1 MISFTGGGL
10 IDVWPDKESPQ
21 IQALSY
27 AMQQAMIRVKN
38 YADQA
43 MCYSM
48 IDDLPEDILDYFAI
62 EMRTMYYEQN
72 LEIERKREIVKNTL
86 KWYTYAGTPA
96 TVAEMVGVVFGSGKI
111 VEWFDYDE
119 PPFTPGT
126 FDIITSARLT
136 PDIIELL
143 NAMIQKVKNVRS
155 HIRRVTI
162 IRDVHSAMH
171 LAVLQTAVQE
181 CTVLNII
188 REDKEAGQTTYAA
201 TAAGTR
207 GRDTIVLNTTF
218 GEVQAAQTS
227 HQASIGIIDQARST
241 EVYNTL
247 HADAGISAG
256 NHLATLGSVTD
267 NRTCVTN
274 ETAGNAAAHSATT
287 VAQKGDAYNITS
299 FIKEEKH

>member
-1 MISFTGGGL
+1 MIKFTEGGL
-10 IDVWPDKESPQ
+10 IDIWPEKDPE

-27 AMQQAMIRVKN
+27 ALQQQFKKLKA
-38 YADQA
+38 YADKTQ
-43 MCYSM
+43 CYSDV
-48 IDDLPEDILDYFAI
+48 DDLDEDILDYFAV
-62 EMRTMYYEQN
+62 EMRSMYYEQN

-86 KWYTYAGTPA
+86 KWYTYAGVPA

-136 PDIIELL
+136 PDIIDQL
-143 NAMIQKVKNVRS
+143 NAIIQKAKNVRS

-171 LAVLQTAVQE
+171 LAAFQTAVQE

-188 REDKEAGQTTYAA
+188 REDKEAGQATYAA
-201 TAAGTR
+201 TAAGI
-207 GRDTIVLNTTF
+207 RDRNSAVLNTVQQEADTPAGQTLVAF
-218 GEVQAAQTS
+218 GT
-227 HQASIGIIDQARST
+227 
-241 EVYNTL
+241 
-247 HADAGISAG
+247 
-256 NHLATLGSVTD
+256 VTD
-267 NRTCVTN
+267 NRSCVTN
-274 ETAGNAAAHSATT
+274 ETAGDAAAYSTTT

>member
-1 MISFTGGGL
+1 MIKFTEGGL
-10 IDVWPDKESPQ
+10 IDIWPEKDPE

-27 AMQQAMIRVKN
+27 ALQQQFKKLKT
-38 YADQA
+38 YADKTQ
-43 MCYSM
+43 CYSDV
-48 IDDLPEDILDYFAI
+48 DDLDEDILDYFAI
-62 EMRTMYYEQN
+62 EMRSMFYEQN

-86 KWYTYAGTPA
+86 KWYTYAGVPA

-136 PDIIELL
+136 PDIIDQL
-143 NAMIQKVKNVRS
+143 NAMIQKAKNVRS

-171 LAVLQTAVQE
+171 LAAFQTAVQE

-188 REDKEAGQTTYAA
+188 REDKEAGQAVYAA
-201 TAAGTR
+201 TAAGI
-207 GRDTIVLNTTF
+207 RDRNSAVLNTVQQEADTPAGQTLVAF
-218 GEVQAAQTS
+218 GTV
-227 HQASIGIIDQARST
+227 I
-241 EVYNTL
+241 
-247 HADAGISAG
+247 
-256 NHLATLGSVTD
+256 D
-267 NRTCVTN
+267 NRSCVTN
-274 ETAGNAAAHSATT
+274 ETAGDAAAHSTTT

>member
-62 EMRTMYYEQN
+62 EMRAMYYEQN

-119 PPFTPGT
+119 PPFTPGS

-171 LAVLQTAVQE
+171 LAVL
-181 CTVLNII
+181 
-188 REDKEAGQTTYAA
+188 
-201 TAAGTR
+201 
-207 GRDTIVLNTTF
+207 
-218 GEVQAAQTS
+218 
-227 HQASIGIIDQARST
+227 
-241 EVYNTL
+241 
-247 HADAGISAG
+247 
-256 NHLATLGSVTD
+256 
-267 NRTCVTN
+267 
-274 ETAGNAAAHSATT
+274 
-287 VAQKGDAYNITS
+287 
-299 FIKEEKH
+299 